1 MRISMNR
8 ELENLETHI
17 PFLGTVGSI
26 SPYIG
31 LFGTVWGIM
40 HAFIALGGG
49 EAGNVADGCTGYR
62 RSTDRDRNRS
72 VRRNSGG
79 NGVQPS
85 EPAREQ
91 TGTELRQL
99 YGRVHRDSASSGVYQ
114 HREQQGVNHGQIAWT
129 RSSRAQVRNQYR
141 SVTGRA
147 AGAAADLYGDSA
159 HHHQSVEVDLPDATE
174 SQAVS
179 TNDDPPVIIEV
190 SGVGQYSVVVEKD
203 RMDQLPPEQVIAEAQ
218 RRLESNPKTVF
229 LIGGAKDVPY
239 DEIIKALNL
248 LHSAGVKSVGLM
260 TQPI

>member
-1 MRISMNR
+1 MARSRGRNRR
-8 ELENLETHI
+8 ELK
-17 PFLGTVGSI
+17 
-26 SPYIG
+26 
-31 LFGTVWGIM
+31 
-40 HAFIALGGG
+40 
-49 EAGNVADGCTGYR
+49 
-62 RSTDRDRNRS
+62 
-72 VRRNSGG
+72 
-79 NGVQPS
+79 S
-85 EPAREQ
+85 EINIVPLLDVLLVLLLIFMA
-91 TGTELRQL
+91 TAPIIT
-99 YGRVHRDSASSGVYQ
+99 
-114 HREQQGVNHGQIAWT
+114 
-129 RSSRAQVRNQYR
+129 
-141 SVTGRA
+141 
-147 AGAAADLYGDSA
+147 
-159 HHHQSVEVDLPDATE
+159 QSVDVDLPDATE